1 MLDDELVV
9 VSDSPKKFTELGA
22 TTATDDDDDD
32 EELGYNGLDVAPYGS
47 ELGRVSLPPGTPNFL
62 NQSKFKGDANET
74 CKSKARVRIF
84 MILMP

>member
-22 TTATDDDDDD
+22 TTATDDDD

-47 ELGRVSLPPGTPNFL
+47 ELGRVSLPPGAPNFL